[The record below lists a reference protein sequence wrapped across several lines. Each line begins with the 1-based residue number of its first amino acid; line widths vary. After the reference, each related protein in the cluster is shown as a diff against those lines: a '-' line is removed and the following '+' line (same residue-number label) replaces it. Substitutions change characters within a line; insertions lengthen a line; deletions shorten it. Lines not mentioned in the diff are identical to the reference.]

1 MRIVADPLH
10 IAIDGNE
17 ANVTHRVG
25 SNVYAYELL
34 GALEKRTR
42 NDPTIAVTVLLAQ
55 SPIDSLPQ
63 ERKGWKYKVI
73 LPKKFWT
80 QWALPLHLFKK
91 RKVYDIFFTPGHYA
105 PRICPIP
112 YVSSVMDT
120 AYLDYPEQFTP
131 RDRTQLTNWTKYSV
145 KNAQKVVAIS
155 HYTRQ
160 SVIEA
165 YKKPENDVV
174 VAYPAINKITDTL
187 GRDERSQFFEKY
199 GITEPYI
206 LFVGTL
212 QPRKNVHRL
221 VAAYELLRD
230 FMQSTPT
237 SEDTRKT
244 RSKKK
249 KVTQVTPPKL
259 VLAGKVGW
267 LAEPILEK
275 IKKSKYA
282 KDIITT
288 GYISDLEKKL
298 LISRAQCTVLIGLHE
313 GFGIPPL
320 EAMTYGSIPVV
331 ANTTSLPEVV
341 GKAGFTVDPKNIEDI
356 AEVLKKIQG
365 MSAKERAVYL
375 RSGREQAA
383 QFSWERSAEVVLKS
397 LLTII
402 DRTYYAAE

>member
-17 ANVTHRVG
+17 ANVTNRVG
-25 SNVYAYELL
+25 SNVYAYEILV
-34 GALEKRTR
+34 ALEEKTR
-42 NDPTIAVTVLLAQ
+42 NNPTIAITVLL
-55 SPIDSLPQ
+55 SGIPHETLPR
-63 ERKGWKYKVI
+63 ERTGWKYKVV

-80 QWALPLHLFKK
+80 QWALPLHLFRK

-112 YVSSVMDT
+112 YVSAVMDT

-131 RDRTQLTNWTKYSV
+131 RDRLQLTKWTNYSV
-145 KNAQKVVAIS
+145 KNARKVIAIS

-160 SVIEA
+160 SVINNYHRLE
-165 YKKPENDVV
+165 KDVV
-174 VAYPAINKITDTL
+174 VAYPAINKTK
-187 GRDERSQFFEKY
+187 ESFSAEAKKAFFEKHN
-199 GITEPYI
+199 ITTPYI

-212 QPRKNVHRL
+212 QPRKNVQRL

-230 FMQSTPT
+230 TVKDEPINIPAKGTQ
-237 SEDTRKT
+237 
-244 RSKKK
+244 SKKK
-249 KVTQVTPPKL
+249 KELNSTPPKL

-267 LAEPILEK
+267 MADSIMEK

-282 KDIITT
+282 ADIITT
-288 GYISDLEKKL
+288 GYISDLEKKA
-298 LISRAQCTVLIGLHE
+298 LISHSLCTVLIGLHE

-320 EAMTYGSIPVV
+320 EAMQYGSIPLV

-341 GKAGFTVDPKNIEDI
+341 GKAGFLVNPTDIESI
-356 AEVLKKIQG
+356 AKALSQIHQL
-365 MSAKERAVYL
+365 STRERAVYL
-375 RSGREQAA
+375 RAGRDQAA
-383 QFSWERSAEVVLKS
+383 QFSWGRTADVILKT

-402 DRTYYAAE
+402 DQTYYAP